1 MALPQLLNRLEEV
14 VPSGFIG
21 MWSGSANTIPTG
33 WALCDGANG
42 TPNLTDRF
50 VLGAGKA
57 YQPGATGG
65 AATATPSVTAENA
78 KTGLSL
84 ATAAPG
90 RGCRERRD
98 RDRHME
104 RCPQYLD
111 RGRRD
116 RDRHSGHDAGWEH
129 TSQPSSFRLGRNQ
142 YDSPRVLPE
151 CPYRSCWT
159 LSGRCQRTR
168 MGRRRP

>member
-57 YQPGATGG
+57 YQPGATWRRSNGYPQRRRRKRQNRRQPQHRRARRDG
-65 AATATPSVTAENA
+65 WQGNNRDRRP
-78 KTGLSL
+78 
-84 ATAAPG
+84 
-90 RGCRERRD
+90 ERRPL
-98 RDRHME
+98 H
-104 RCPQYLD
+104 LD
-111 RGRRD
+111 RSRRD
-116 RDRHSGHDAGWEH
+116 RDRHSGHDAGWEYPAEPWPYIFWRLPND
-129 TSQPSSFRLGRNQ
+129 TGQP
-142 YDSPRVLPE
+142 
-151 CPYRSCWT
+151 RSGHYKNC
-159 LSGRCQRTR
+159 L
-168 MGRRRP
+168 